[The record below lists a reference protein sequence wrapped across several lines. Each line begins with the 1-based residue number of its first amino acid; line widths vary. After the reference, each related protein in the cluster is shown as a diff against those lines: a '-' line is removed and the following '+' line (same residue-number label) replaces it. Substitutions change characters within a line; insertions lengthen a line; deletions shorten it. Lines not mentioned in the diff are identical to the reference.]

1 MLPAYRFGAL
11 PMKKDNADRKVRAEA
26 SGPMED
32 GGNGA
37 DRRP

>member
-1 MLPAYRFGAL
+1 
-11 PMKKDNADRKVRAEA
+11 MKKDNADRKVRAEA